1 LLAHAQ
7 EPISDGLPPVH
18 LGGEMEL
25 LMLAGLVA
33 LIVTAGFTGAAIYVS
48 VAEQPARLKL
58 DDHAMLAE
66 WQPSY
71 RRGAAMQGG
80 LAVVAF
86 LLGLIAWWQTG
97 LTSFIAGAIL
107 IILPWPWTVFV
118 MLPTNKRLEATKP
131 AQAGAETR
139 ELIVKWGRMHLVRLA
154 LGVLATL
161 AYLWAVMP

>member
-1 LLAHAQ
+1 MRRSLN
-7 EPISDGLPPVH
+7 
-18 LGGEMEL
+18 LGGETEMP
-25 LMLAGLVA
+25 MLAGFVA
-33 LIVTAGFTGAAIYVS
+33 LIITAAFTGAAIYVS

-58 DDHAMLAE
+58 DDRAMLAE

-80 LAVVAF
+80 LAILAC

-97 LTSFIAGAIL
+97 LAAFLLGAIL

-118 MLPTNKRLEATKP
+118 MLPTNKKLEATAP
-131 AQAGAETR
+131 AEAGAEVR

-154 LGVLATL
+154 LGALATMV
-161 AYLWAVMP
+161 YLGAVMP